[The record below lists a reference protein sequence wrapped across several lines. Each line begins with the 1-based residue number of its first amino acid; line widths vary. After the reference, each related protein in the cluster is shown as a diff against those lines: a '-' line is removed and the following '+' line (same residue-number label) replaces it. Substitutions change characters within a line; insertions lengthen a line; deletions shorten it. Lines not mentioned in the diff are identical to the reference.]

1 MKATF
6 LIRPE
11 LLLITI
17 NRNMILTKLDFDPK
31 FGSKSAKRLMINQK
45 LLLMLIL
52 RFEWSKIRQNGLFSN
67 FGVVWQCNAPK
78 NVPETLTLS
87 SFS

>member
-31 FGSKSAKRLMINQK
+31 FGSKSANSLMVNQK

-52 RFEWSKIRQNGLFSN
+52 RFERSKVRQNGFFSN
-67 FGVVWQCNAPK
+67 FGVIWQCNAPK
-78 NVPETLTLS
+78 NAPETLTLS

>member
-1 MKATF
+1 MNNRGI
-6 LIRPE
+6 LIPPE

-31 FGSKSAKRLMINQK
+31 FGSKTTNRLTVNQK

-52 RFEWSKIRQNGLFSN
+52 KFGRLRVGQNRFSSS
-67 FGVVWQCNAPK
+67 FGAVWQRTPK
-78 NVPETLTLS
+78 MHPNVNPIQL
-87 SFS
+87 